1 MKKFLAAATMA
12 TMLATTAG
20 VPEADA
26 RRPGYRHGP
35 VGAPTGHLHSRSR
48 GSGSGME
55 ALMIVFWI
63 VIVVLAIAGMAKD
76 E

>member
-1 MKKFLAAATMA
+1 MKKFFAAATMA
-12 TMLATTAG
+12 TILATTAG

-35 VGAPTGHLHSRSR
+35 VGAPTSHLHSRSR
-48 GSGSGME
+48 GSGGE

-63 VIVVLAIAGMAKD
+63 VIVALAIAGMAKD
-76 E
+76 D

>member
-1 MKKFLAAATMA
+1 MKKFLATATMA
-12 TMLATTAG
+12 AMLATTAG

-35 VGAPTGHLHSRSR
+35 VGAPTSHLHSRR
-48 GSGSGME
+48 SGSGGE
-55 ALMIVFWI
+55 ALMILFWI
-63 VIVVLAIAGMAKD
+63 VIVVLAIAGMAND